1 MKTTVLHSRP
11 SAVLAERRRM
21 KRARK
26 PKAIRKEA
34 RGTWVFFPVVNGKR
48 TTRTLGLLKDLNQE
62 QADRKAEET
71 LRSMRLRAERRSPT
85 VGEVVEQYR
94 TEGLSKLR
102 HSTKKAAESWLK
114 VYVLPH
120 WGEQP
125 ITDLQPRTVQLWLE
139 SLPLAGKTRGHIK
152 GLLSR
157 LVNYAMW
164 AGLIPI
170 ANNPISLVTV
180 KGSSKRKRKVHTLSV
195 KEFHDMLEHLDE
207 PFRTMMQVQLCL
219 GLRVSELLALRWK
232 DVDWIGS
239 KLNVE
244 HGIVNQH
251 LDSVKTEGSCRVIPL
266 DGQLVRVL
274 QSWKQQTDFREA
286 GDWIFASPVKLGRL
300 PISYTAFN
308 EALQRAGAAV
318 GISRIATHS
327 LRHTYRSWLD
337 AVGTAITVQQRLMRH
352 ADIRTTLSYG
362 ETASDE
368 LKQANSKI
376 ARRAFDSGVIPE
388 PVTQ

>member
-1 MKTTVLHSRP
+1 M
-11 SAVLAERRRM
+11 
-21 KRARK
+21 RARK

-34 RGTWVFFPVVNGKR
+34 RGTWVVFPVFNGKR
-48 TTRTLGLLKDLNQE
+48 TTRTLGLLKDLTQE
-62 QADRKAEET
+62 QANQKAEQM
-71 LRSMRLRAERRSPT
+71 LRDMRLQTERVAPCVSDI
-85 VGEVVEQYR
+85 VKQYR
-94 TEGLSKLR
+94 EEQLSKLR
-102 HSTKKAAESWLK
+102 HSTRKAAESWLK
-114 VYVLPH
+114 TYVLPR
-120 WGEQP
+120 WGNAP
-125 ITDLQPRTVQLWLE
+125 ITDLHPRAVQLWLE

-164 AGLIPI
+164 AGLI
-170 ANNPISLVTV
+170 AVGNNPISLVTV
-180 KGSSKRKRKVHTLSV
+180 RGSSKRKRRVHTLSV
-195 KEFHDMLEHLDE
+195 KEFHEMLEHLQD

-251 LDSVKTEGSCRVIPL
+251 LDSVKSEGSCKVIPL
-266 DGQLVRVL
+266 DSELVQIL
-274 QSWKQQTDFREA
+274 QSWKQRTEFRDA

-300 PISYTAFN
+300 PISYTAFK
-308 EALQRAGAAV
+308 EALQRAATAIGV
-318 GISRIATHS
+318 GRIGTHS

-337 AVGTAITVQQRLMRH
+337 AVGTAITIQQRLMRH